1 MKNSLQLKFNQ
12 SLHLTPQLQQ
22 SIKILQLSSLDL
34 RQEISKIIIENP
46 LIETIE
52 EENDNSQNNEK
63 NTNDRDIKEL
73 SHRNKS
79 NSSNE
84 FDEQYHNLI
93 EEYKT
98 PQKIIKEQLLFLRI
112 QSNFKAIVEF
122 LIDNL
127 DDKGY
132 LIDDL
137 DELRINFQNNFNK
150 NVDKEQFSKSLEIL
164 QNLDPAGIGARTV
177 SECLLIQSKRL
188 TISDSLREKI
198 NIVLIEYLHL
208 LERKDYAKLKK
219 YLKVSDNE
227 LKEINEII
235 LNLEPKPL
243 KNFDSLKET
252 NFIIPDVVA
261 FKDKSSWNV
270 RLNSNSF
277 PKIKIN
283 QNYANIIKNNGSSS
297 ELNNSFQ
304 EAKWFIKSI
313 EQRQDT
319 ILRVSRSIVK
329 HQKKF
334 FEEGEIAMKPLILR
348 EIAEELEL
356 HESTISRVTT
366 QKYISTPSGVFELK
380 YFFGSHVSLNTGESL
395 SSTATR
401 ALIKEIINQENKS
414 KPFSDN
420 QIANLLNDKN
430 IKIARRTVAKY
441 RESLNFLPANLRK
454 KL

>member
-1 MKNSLQLKFNQ
+1 MKN
-12 SLHLTPQLQQ
+12 
-22 SIKILQLSSLDL
+22 
-34 RQEISKIIIENP
+34 
-46 LIETIE
+46 
-52 EENDNSQNNEK
+52 
-63 NTNDRDIKEL
+63 
-73 SHRNKS
+73 
-79 NSSNE
+79 
-84 FDEQYHNLI
+84 
-93 EEYKT
+93 KT
-98 PQKIIKEQLLFLRI
+98 
-112 QSNFKAIVEF
+112 
-122 LIDNL
+122 
-127 DDKGY
+127 
-132 LIDDL
+132 
-137 DELRINFQNNFNK
+137 
-150 NVDKEQFSKSLEIL
+150 
-164 QNLDPAGIGARTV
+164 
-177 SECLLIQSKRL
+177 
-188 TISDSLREKI
+188 
-198 NIVLIEYLHL
+198 
-208 LERKDYAKLKK
+208 KLK
-219 YLKVSDNE
+219 YLKVSDKE

-243 KNFDSLKET
+243 KNFDSFKET

-319 ILRVSRSIVK
+319 ILRVSKSIVK

-334 FEEGEIAMKPLILR
+334 FEEGAIAMKPLILR

-401 ALIKEIINQENKS
+401 ALIKEIINQEDKS

-420 QIANLLNDKN
+420 QIANILNDKD